1 MPVWASKPTRKGGS
15 HVTELTPGLHS
26 RTGVDVDPLAY
37 DRYVGRWSRLFVP
50 DTIAAAA
57 VQHGDKVLDIS
68 TGTGEAAIGLLPAI
82 GGPGTLIGA
91 DISPEMMRAA
101 RQRVS
106 DERYLPIAADGQ
118 FAAWSR

>member
-1 MPVWASKPTRKGGS
+1 M
-15 HVTELTPGLHS
+15 TELALGLHS

-91 DISPEMMRAA
+91 DTSPEMMRAA
-101 RQRVS
+101 RQRS
-106 DERYLPIAADGQ
+106 Q
-118 FAAWSR
+118 